1 MTILDTGWVNPG
13 TTANQGSGSY
23 TWSNTDNVKV
33 SDDNDATISGHGIG
47 YTSDELLVTNFG
59 FSIPDDATIIG
70 VEVRAESRTD
80 TNKPGG
86 TGIRFF
92 NYYESV
98 GGFFLFYNGSNIGDK
113 YSNGIY
119 FTTVET
125 QLSAGGSTSM
135 WGYAITPAI
144 VNHSTFGFSGKVTW
158 NMVGSGTAELDN
170 MQIKIYYELPVN
182 KTFTFDTILANRYTK
197 SFTWDVI
204 TQNRT
209 FDSFNKGFTQLMLN
223 QTTTA
228 SLTRDTDTN
237 DTEGVITSVSESS
250 SDIRVKF
257 QPITEQDRKLVGRG
271 VSVEGLM
278 TVYAFKNYGTSELS
292 VNVGDKITRDNF
304 DSSVWIVEQIIGR
317 ETIKGVEV
325 FRKCLVRRFTA

>member
-1 MTILDTGWVNPG
+1 MAEILDTGWVNPG

-59 FSIPDDATIIG
+59 FSIPDNATIIG

-86 TGIRFF
+86 NGIRFF
-92 NYYESV
+92 NYYGSV

-158 NMVGSGTAELDN
+158 NMFGSGTAELDN
-170 MQIKIYYELPVN
+170 MQMKIYYEIIIPTVLTIGSTNFTTKGAYLTGSVTDIGGVDVTTRGFAYDILNNPSSSGTTVSETGTYSTGPFSGNVTNLIYNTEYFYRAYGVN
-182 KTFTFDTILANRYTK
+182 SMGTSYGVNGSFNTLDITYPRRPRITILTNQDNID
-197 SFTWDVI
+197 F
-204 TQNRT
+204 
-209 FDSFNKGFTQLMLN
+209 KGRIL
-223 QTTTA
+223 
-228 SLTRDTDTN
+228 
-237 DTEGVITSVSESS
+237 
-250 SDIRVKF
+250 
-257 QPITEQDRKLVGRG
+257 
-271 VSVEGLM
+271 
-278 TVYAFKNYGTSELS
+278 
-292 VNVGDKITRDNF
+292 
-304 DSSVWIVEQIIGR
+304 
-317 ETIKGVEV
+317 
-325 FRKCLVRRFTA
+325 